1 MAKTC
6 DTLRVLLPAGT
17 RSNLGI
23 YATGQSYEQLLMR
36 LAVHPLAEMR
46 EYGELMKV
54 ELRKVIP
61 EFLKRVDVEE
71 RGVAWSK
78 YWDANRE
85 RVEEL
90 TARVLSDAGAK
101 PEHRDEVTLVD
112 FDPEG
117 ETKIA
122 AAVLYWASAMPDDQL
137 LALARSM
144 PREQVAEIL
153 RASVGDRSNRRHKPG
168 RSWERTS
175 YRFDVLCDYGAFRD
189 LQRHRPLTIE
199 WQRLTTE
206 HGYQTPPQIDEAGLR
221 ADWERVMQA
230 SAETERA
237 LLDAGFVEQA
247 QYAVSM
253 AYRIRFVMQMTAREA
268 MHLTELR
275 SQPAGHPVYRR
286 GRADDAPADRRRAP
300 RDRRD
305 VQLRERRRG
314 RPGAARGGT
323 PHGGEAQGDAG
334 RAHRGVTS
342 PGSVTAVVRGDAID
356 LGVHGAP
363 SAHTGDQLTPEA
375 IFYVGS
381 IAKQFVAACVAL
393 LEHDGTFRLD
403 HPVSRFVPRL
413 PSWGDRV
420 TIRHLV
426 HHTGG
431 VKERRRTGPGV
442 PIDGVPSWGNA
453 DLLDELRRIAEL
465 DFEPGSRY
473 GYSNRGYLLL
483 AEVVAAASGASL
495 ADVARERIFEPL
507 GMRDT
512 FFRETETPL
521 PERAVRG
528 HFEAHDGNVY
538 EEPRA
543 STRSAPAGSG
553 RPSPISPRGA
563 GTSTRIGSPT
573 DGSPSGSRPAAR
585 STTAR
590 RSTTPGACR
599 CAAIGACRSSV
610 TAATSRLGGEDGA
623 LPHRGFDH
631 DRAREPGG
639 SRRQRDGVPARRRGA
654 GGPTRPRRSPRR
666 RHVRRR
672 GAPGGGGSEE

>member
-1 MAKTC
+1 MTLAYVTEDFTPDERAVLARHFTNLEGPVFALLDLPEAVKGALFARYSRTTKPLRRLFLDEFAGYTDEIAGAHAGASSTAGSERAARLYDSVFVEYGDDSVAQLGGVHLACEQSSQLLAKALEWGRLAAYLEQSTRYMRYDDRPGGAWRATLPPELDGTPAGERYEAFLDEAFTTYGRMYEPMATWFKERHPKQEGDSDFVYRQTILAKTC

-71 RGVAWSK
+71 RGVAWSR

-85 RVEEL
+85 RVEDL

-122 AAVLYWASAMPDDQL
+122 AAVLYGASAMPDDQL

-237 LLDAGFVEQA
+237 LLDAGFTEQA

-286 GRADDAPADRRRAP
+286 VAQTMHRLITDVHPAIGETFSYVSDDEVDLERLEA
-300 RDRRD
+300 
-305 VQLRERRRG
+305 ERRTEEKRKAM
-314 RPGAARGGT
+314 REGT
-323 PHGGEAQGDAG
+323 TEA
-334 RAHRGVTS
+334 
-342 PGSVTAVVRGDAID
+342 
-356 LGVHGAP
+356 
-363 SAHTGDQLTPEA
+363 
-375 IFYVGS
+375 
-381 IAKQFVAACVAL
+381 
-393 LEHDGTFRLD
+393 
-403 HPVSRFVPRL
+403 
-413 PSWGDRV
+413 
-420 TIRHLV
+420 
-426 HHTGG
+426 
-431 VKERRRTGPGV
+431 
-442 PIDGVPSWGNA
+442 
-453 DLLDELRRIAEL
+453 
-465 DFEPGSRY
+465 
-473 GYSNRGYLLL
+473 
-483 AEVVAAASGASL
+483 
-495 ADVARERIFEPL
+495 
-507 GMRDT
+507 
-512 FFRETETPL
+512 
-521 PERAVRG
+521 
-528 HFEAHDGNVY
+528 
-538 EEPRA
+538 
-543 STRSAPAGSG
+543 
-553 RPSPISPRGA
+553 
-563 GTSTRIGSPT
+563 
-573 DGSPSGSRPAAR
+573 
-585 STTAR
+585 
-590 RSTTPGACR
+590 
-599 CAAIGACRSSV
+599 
-610 TAATSRLGGEDGA
+610 
-623 LPHRGFDH
+623 
-631 DRAREPGG
+631 
-639 SRRQRDGVPARRRGA
+639 
-654 GGPTRPRRSPRR
+654 
-666 RHVRRR
+666 
-672 GAPGGGGSEE
+672 